1 MVNTPDMLSGKMFPE
16 HSPATK
22 AGTSSQLSKPSRKLP
37 TPTFMC
43 LNLNKRH
50 LGQDLLGNTQ
60 AMWLAMDGAS
70 LGERLMLNTGE
81 YPNVVVESTLSQI
94 LEANAPTKYYLSAR
108 ACQGILNRAERRGKK
123 LPQMLEDALREAVTL
138 PPPENFS
145 RIRRRTGR

>member
-1 MVNTPDMLSGKMFPE
+1 MENIHDSLSGKTSQE
-16 HSPATK
+16 HSAVTK
-22 AGTSSQLSKPSRKLP
+22 AETSSPSFKRSRRLP

-60 AMWLAMDGAS
+60 AMWLVMDGAS

-81 YPNVVVESTLSQI
+81 YPNAVVESTLSQI
-94 LEANAPTKYYLSAR
+94 LQENAPTKYYLSAR

-123 LPQMLEDALREAVTL
+123 LPQMLEEALREVVAL
-138 PPPENFS
+138 DA
-145 RIRRRTGR
+145 